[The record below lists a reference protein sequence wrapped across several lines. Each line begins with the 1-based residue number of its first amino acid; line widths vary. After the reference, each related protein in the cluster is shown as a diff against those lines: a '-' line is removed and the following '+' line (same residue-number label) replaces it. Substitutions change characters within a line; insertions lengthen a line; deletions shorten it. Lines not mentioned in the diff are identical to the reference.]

1 MSGKNEHLIVRKP
14 MNVSEL
20 PHHDLSQAVPYPVLM
35 CRNLVPEANTWVLY
49 LYIKE
54 ITQQLKDL
62 AIAMDRAVP
71 HYHEFDEMYLMIGDE
86 KAITFEVMLGD
97 ETYRVE
103 TPASVYI
110 PAGMPHAIRPVDAT
124 VGLTG
129 GLIPVCLNGEYITHP
144 ISTEVEDQQ

>member
-1 MSGKNEHLIVRKP
+1 MSVTNEHLIVRRP

-35 CRNLVPEANTWVLY
+35 CKNLVPEANAWVLY

-54 ITQQLKDL
+54 ITQALKDI

-71 HYHEFDEMYLMIGDE
+71 HYHDFDEMYLMIGDE
-86 KAITFEVMLGD
+86 KAITFEVMLGE

-110 PAGMPHAIRPVDAT
+110 PGGWPTPYVPWTPRS
-124 VGLTG
+124 GLREGSSRYASTG
-129 GLIPVCLNGEYITHP
+129 
-144 ISTEVEDQQ
+144 STSRTR